1 MSNSGT
7 TALVLFAHGSRN
19 QAWRAPFERIAQKVA
34 AQTHCVVELAF
45 LELMEPSLPQVLQ
58 AMAQQ
63 NVQKIV
69 VVPLFFGMGNHVAND
84 LTALVE
90 AFTHQYPLVQVDIK
104 APLGESD
111 VVLNAMADYAAHSLV

>member
-1 MSNSGT
+1 MSNSTT

-19 QAWRAPFERIAQKVA
+19 PAWRAPFEQIAKKVA
-34 AQTHCVVELAF
+34 AQTHHVVELAF

-63 NVQKIV
+63 NTQKIV
-69 VVPLFFGMGNHVAND
+69 IVPLFFGLGNHVAND
-84 LTALVE
+84 LTALVD
-90 AFTHQYPLVQVDIK
+90 AFTRQYPLIQVDIK

-111 VVLNAMADYAAHSLV
+111 VVLNAMADYATQNLV